1 MRFISPSREEAVP
14 AQVLAQ
20 RLGHFLREVLAGHV
34 QGEEVVLRRHAA
46 ELYSHALDGYR
57 RCLYYSFHTTAGYL
71 EQSLASRLTR
81 NRASIEPYVD
91 LFRRLVKRNPSNSE
105 AHYYLGITLMFQHH
119 ADVARLHSNRWEF
132 TSPAL
137 GPGWVPL
144 WNTTSPIAGQLVG
157 RFDGNATSDVIE
169 WAGRDFDYAPGGKGP
184 LVRLSRQDMK

>member
-1 MRFISPSREEAVP
+1 MLRISASHNWLLVRSIGASWES
-14 AQVLAQ
+14 
-20 RLGHFLREVLAGHV
+20 LGSARDASLNEL
-34 QGEEVVLRRHAA
+34 VVGDF
-46 ELYSHALDGYR
+46 DGD
-57 RCLYYSFHTTAGYL
+57 G
-71 EQSLASRLTR
+71 
-81 NRASIEPYVD
+81 
-91 LFRRLVKRNPSNSE
+91 
-105 AHYYLGITLMFQHH
+105 H